1 MSVEAE
7 LTDAV
12 GEIVESYL
20 PGDGRA
26 RRDIVCAALMAMA
39 AGASVAE
46 AYDEA
51 RRLAESRA
59 RHPSRLPLVTVT
71 AAGPAG

>member
-12 GEIVESYL
+12 GEMVEAVL
-20 PGDGRA
+20 PGDRRA
-26 RRDIVCAALMAMA
+26 RRDIVGAALETLA

-46 AYDEA
+46 ACEEA
-51 RRLAESRA
+51 RRLAGSRA
-59 RHPSRLPLVTVT
+59 RHPSREPLAPVLPATR
-71 AAGPAG
+71 AG